1 MLVAF
6 NKFFVGDT
14 NCPGA
19 TVHGRRQ
26 VITMLSALIRR
37 LEEKKDD
44 LPRYRGISSAARF
57 GTRLRRTPWLGR
69 QDSNL
74 CISKPDRPVSVI
86 A

>member
-26 VITMLSALIRR
+26 VITMLSIPKMLA
-37 LEEKKDD
+37 
-44 LPRYRGISSAARF
+44 
-57 GTRLRRTPWLGR
+57 
-69 QDSNL
+69 SNL
-74 CISKPDRPVSVI
+74 SIYTLQSD
-86 A
+86 